1 MEQLLQLVEL
11 VGRVILV
18 GLFALAPGVILW
30 LVVTG
35 VVMTARR
42 LRHTL
47 LESKGVAHKKL
58 LFT

>member
-1 MEQLLQLVEL
+1 MEQLLPLVEL
-11 VGRVILV
+11 IGRVILV

-30 LVVTG
+30 LVVG
-35 VVMTARR
+35 VVVMTARR

-47 LESKGVAHKKL
+47 LESMGVAYRKL